1 MRKCKKLEICI
12 LAILMV
18 FQLSACEYEGIDG
31 YGEYGTA
38 NVSPMVERWRND
50 VVRIAAKNG
59 VSEYVELLL
68 AMIAQE
74 SGGNAERYPDIM
86 QSSESA
92 GDAPNT
98 IDNPIESLEQGI
110 QYFAG
115 LVERGKEAGVDIETI
130 LQAYNFGGGYIG
142 YVKDNYNGKHS
153 ESAAR
158 AFSQMMASK
167 LGWSRYGDVKY
178 VEHVYSH
185 MNRNQSGATHGKYE
199 QMYAVMQEYLGVPY
213 LFGGTSK
220 AGIDCSAMSQK
231 IYQAAGISIP
241 RTAQAQYDAVKH
253 IPESQLQKGD
263 LVFFTGTYNSG
274 TYITHVGVYVGD
286 NRFFHAGGKKCQFS
300 ELTGYYRTHLAGF
313 GRS

>member
-1 MRKCKKLEICI
+1 MKKCKKLQLCI
-12 LAILMV
+12 LVLLLL
-18 FQLSACEYEGIDG
+18 FQLSACEYEETGG

-50 VVRIAAKNG
+50 VERIAAKNG

-68 AMIAQE
+68 AVIAQE

-92 GDAPNT
+92 GNAPNT
-98 IDNPIESLEQGI
+98 IDDPIESLEQGI

-115 LVERGKEAGVDIETI
+115 LVERGKEAGVDIETV
-130 LQAYNFGGGYIG
+130 LQSYNFGGGYIG
-142 YVKDNYNGKHS
+142 YIKDNYNGKHS
-153 ESAAR
+153 ESTAR
-158 AFSQMMASK
+158 AFSQLMASR
-167 LGWSRYGDVKY
+167 LGWNSYGDVKY

-185 MNRNQSGATHGKYE
+185 MNRNQGGGTHGKYE

-231 IYQAAGISIP
+231 IYQAAGISLP

-263 LVFFTGTYNSG
+263 LVFFTGTYNAG
-274 TYITHVGVYVGD
+274 TYITHVGVYTGD
-286 NRFFHAGGKKCQFS
+286 NQFFHAGGKKCQFS
-300 ELTGYYRTHLAGF
+300 ELTGYYLTHLAGF
-313 GRS
+313 GRN